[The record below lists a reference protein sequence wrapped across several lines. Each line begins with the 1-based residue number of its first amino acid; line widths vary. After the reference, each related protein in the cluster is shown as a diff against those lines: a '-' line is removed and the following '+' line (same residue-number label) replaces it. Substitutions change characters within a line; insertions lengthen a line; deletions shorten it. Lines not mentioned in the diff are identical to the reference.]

1 VEDHTVNDAVDLFFA
16 STATLFKL
24 TDRTKTVLE
33 NLTGDPVQF
42 IAYSGIW
49 PWPTASQGASH
60 EASLF
65 ATLAGYGYVG
75 GVLDVRVN
83 SAADSSAMLW
93 QLPRVRIGLL
103 TTPAWFAHWFSAQP
117 A

>member
-1 VEDHTVNDAVDLFFA
+1 VDLFFA
-16 STATLFKL
+16 STGTLFKL

-49 PWPTASQGASH
+49 PWPNAAQGATH

-83 SAADSSAMLW
+83 SADESSAMLW
-93 QLPRVRIGLL
+93 QLPRVRIGLG
-103 TTPAWFAHWFSAQP
+103 TTHSWFARWFSAQP